1 MAVILGK
8 NVFIYS
14 GNSGSTAVIA
24 AAKSCTFSTKR
35 ELIEKASSTQGVA
48 KEFTTG
54 RYEWD
59 VTIQHLV
66 VSGGTTAKPN
76 EFQAVDILKEGSTVT
91 ISVYINGKRRYG
103 SAICTQADISGA
115 VGGIA
120 TGSASFKGTGELSS
134 SNS

>member
-14 GNSGSTAVIA
+14 GISGSTAVIA

-66 VSGGTTAKPN
+66 VSDS
-76 EFQAVDILKEGSTVT
+76 EFQAVDKLKEGSTVT

-120 TGSASFKGTGELSS
+120 TGSATFKGTGELSS

>member
-1 MAVILGK
+1 MAVILGR

-14 GNSGSTAVIA
+14 GSSGASAVIA
-24 AAKSCTFSTKR
+24 AAKSCTFSLKR
-35 ELIEKASSTQGVA
+35 ELIEKASTSQGTA

-66 VSGGTTAKPN
+66 VSGN
-76 EFQAVDILKEGSTVT
+76 EFQAVDKLKEGSTVT

-115 VGGIA
+115 MGGIA
-120 TGSASFKGTGELSS
+120 TGSASFKGTGVLSEA
-134 SNS
+134 NS

>member
-14 GNSGSTAVIA
+14 GSASTDKTAVIA

-66 VSGGTTAKPN
+66 VSDS
-76 EFQAVDILKEGSTVT
+76 EFQAVDKLKEGSTVT

-103 SAICTQADISGA
+103 TAICTQADISGA

-120 TGSASFKGTGELSS
+120 TGSATFKGTGELSS